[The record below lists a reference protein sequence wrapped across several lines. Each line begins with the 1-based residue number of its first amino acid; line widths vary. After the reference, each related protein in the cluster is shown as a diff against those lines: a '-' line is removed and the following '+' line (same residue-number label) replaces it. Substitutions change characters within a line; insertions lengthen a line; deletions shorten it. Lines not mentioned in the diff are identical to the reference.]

1 MLAPTGNEGICAG
14 RGPGGWAGPLGAWRE
29 GCCWAEESESLS
41 LSWGLEMLGEVL
53 RLSWSMSLGSLLPSS
68 FTLRLSELSPSPSE
82 GELGRLIS
90 WEEGRGKRE
99 GHAGRPDPPEG
110 CPAGGGEPPQATGVS
125 EHLTD
130 FHQTRSPLES
140 GSVKHNPPTHAG
152 ALSKTTMGRI

>member
-1 MLAPTGNEGICAG
+1 MLAPAGKEGSVAG
-14 RGPGGWAGPLGAWRE
+14 RGPGGWAVPLGAWRE

-90 WEEGRGKRE
+90 WE
-99 GHAGRPDPPEG
+99 
-110 CPAGGGEPPQATGVS
+110 AGGGRGTVTPEDRILPRAALEVEGSPPQATGVFA
-125 EHLTD
+125 HLAG
-130 FHQTRSPLES
+130 FHQTRRA
-140 GSVKHNPPTHAG
+140 TA
-152 ALSKTTMGRI
+152 